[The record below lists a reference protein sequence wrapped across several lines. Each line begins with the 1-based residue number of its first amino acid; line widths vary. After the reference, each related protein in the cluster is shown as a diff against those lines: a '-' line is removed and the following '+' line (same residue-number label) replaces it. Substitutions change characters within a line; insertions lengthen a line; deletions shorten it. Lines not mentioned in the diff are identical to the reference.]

1 MRTWSIVVAAV
12 LAVGCGDNEHGPA
25 LAHSD
30 QVVVVAHQDDEH
42 LFMQPDLSDALH
54 AGTTTTIVYIT
65 AGDANT
71 GLPFA
76 LSRIA
81 ASKAAYTVLL
91 GASDWDCGWIAITGH
106 AALSCR
112 LAGAPLTLLFLGYPD
127 GGVGGEFPN
136 SLLRL
141 WEGQVTQ
148 VTTVAEHP
156 TSYSR
161 DGLIAAVGEVL
172 RQTSPSTIRTLEVS
186 ATHGDDHSD
195 HMFVGTLTM
204 LAALRSHSHAALLA
218 YRGYDINYEPATTP
232 DELYGYGSR
241 SMRAYE
247 ACLTSCTGGLCG
259 VSPCDTLD
267 DPRYFNFVH
276 RRYAVA
282 IQQPP
287 LEGVLHTDAGC
298 LTATAG
304 ALALGPC
311 SAGADIEL
319 QPGGLVAV
327 GGGCLEIEPGGT
339 LAIGACDPTPAREF
353 ALDDEGHLFSA
364 EPVVPQPAL
373 DTMHDLCVVGDGDG
387 LRADVCGSARDA
399 RWDLLR
405 RSVVTPRPTVATS
418 NHGRS
423 LRIGD
428 LTGDGL
434 ADLCWI
440 GAHYALACATGDGT
454 GGFGAVV
461 TIAPSFEVE
470 RSSLVL
476 GDIDHDG
483 RLDACGRDSLGVTCA
498 TAASGFTPVRWS
510 DAFADEG
517 LSTSTDDSLAIVEGA
532 LCATTN
538 AGVECTR
545 DRTTWTV
552 STWPAE
558 HAIDAPAWPA
568 DLDGDDRPDWC
579 VATPG
584 GVNCGLAAE
593 HNITDDG
600 VAWGYSDHAQIES
613 SVAVDG
619 ALDSVERSAVADI
632 TGDGRADMC
641 VALHGTVQCAV
652 SQGHGFG
659 PRRTMIA
666 MPTQAPI
673 VGLWLGDLDGD
684 GKADP
689 CADDGTSITCALSP

>member
-1 MRTWSIVVAAV
+1 MAVVCASA
-12 LAVGCGDNEHGPA
+12 CGDNLTGPV

-42 LFMQPDLSDALH
+42 LFMQPDLADALH
-54 AGTTTTIVYIT
+54 AGTPTTIVYVT

-76 LSRIA
+76 LARIA
-81 ASKAAYTVLL
+81 ASKAAYAVML
-91 GASDWDCGWIAITGH
+91 GKSDWSCGWIDIADH
-106 AALSCR
+106 WALSCR
-112 LAGAPLTLLFLGYPD
+112 LGSAPLTLLFLGYPD
-127 GGVGGEFPN
+127 GGVGGEFPH
-136 SLLRL
+136 SLLKL
-141 WEGQVTQ
+141 WEGQVDA
-148 VTTVAEHP
+148 VPTVAEHP
-156 TSYSR
+156 STYTR
-161 DGLIAAVGEVL
+161 GQLIEVVSAVMK
-172 RQTSPSTIRTLEVS
+172 QTSPITIRTLEVS

-195 HMFVGTLTM
+195 HMFVGTLTL
-204 LAALRSHSHAALLA
+204 LASLRSHSEAALIS
-218 YRGYDINYEPATTP
+218 YRGYDINYEPPTNP
-232 DELYGYGSR
+232 DELYDYVSF

-247 ACLTSCTGGLCG
+247 ACVASCTGGECG
-259 VSPCDTLD
+259 VTPCDSID
-267 DPRYFNFVH
+267 DPRYFNFLH

-287 LEGVLHTDAGC
+287 LAGVLHAAGGC
-298 LTATAG
+298 LTATDG
-304 ALALGPC
+304 VLSLGPC
-311 SAGADIEL
+311 ASGADVEL

-327 GGGCLEIEPGGT
+327 GGGCLEIAGDGT
-339 LAIGACDPTPAREF
+339 LAIGACEPTPAREF

-364 EPVVPQPAL
+364 DTVVPQLGL
-373 DTMHDLCVVGDGDG
+373 DTMHDLCVVGDADG
-387 LRADVCGSARDA
+387 LRADICGSARDA

-405 RSVVTPRPTVATS
+405 RPVVTPRPIVATTQ
-418 NHGRS
+418 HERWV
-423 LRIGD
+423 RIGD

-440 GAHYALACATGDGT
+440 GAKYSLACAAGDGT

-461 TIAPSFEVE
+461 TIAPALQIQP
-470 RSSLVL
+470 SSLVL
-476 GDIDHDG
+476 GDIDGDG
-483 RLDACGRDSLGVTCA
+483 RIDACGRDSLGITCA
-498 TAASGFTPVRWS
+498 TAASGFVPVRWS
-510 DAFADEG
+510 TAFASAG
-517 LSTSTDDSLAIVEGA
+517 LSTSTDNSLSLVEGA
-532 LCATTN
+532 LCATTPS
-538 AGVECTR
+538 GVQCVR
-545 DRTTWTV
+545 GGTTWTV

-558 HAIDAPAWPA
+558 SAINAPAWPA

-579 VATPG
+579 VATTQ

-593 HNITDDG
+593 SGITDNG
-600 VAWGYSDHAQIES
+600 VAWGYSNHAQIES

-619 ALDSVERSAVADI
+619 SLDDVERTAVADI

-652 SQGHGFG
+652 SQAHGFG

-673 VGLWLGDLDGD
+673 IGLWLGDLDGD